1 MRLTQKIKSAIK
13 LLKEVESDGEKCEGN
28 YIHFNRSKY
37 FVFKNNLYKTQKY
50 NKPIG
55 TIKNGRIV
63 LKGSMDILKSAQ
75 HGIRLKSK
83 SLKLKNSKPSFEK
96 TEVFESPGSNTF
108 KSPESVPE
116 SFEKK
121 NSMNEPSETEPFES
135 PFEKKNSMNEPE
147 SFESPKKNV
156 NSNDS
161 EEKEVFESPFEKKNV
176 NSNESE
182 KEVFESPFEKTEIE
196 QDSEPGSEV
205 EDSKKLP
212 ESSEEFKQNTSRNQT
227 VDSFQV

>member
-1 MRLTQKIKSAIK
+1 MRLTQKLKSAIK
-13 LLKEVESDGEKCEGN
+13 LLKEVETDGEKCEGN
-28 YIHFNRSKY
+28 YIHFNKSKY
-37 FVFKNNLYKTQKY
+37 FVFKNNLYKSQKY

-96 TEVFESPGSNTF
+96 TEVFESSNSNTF
-108 KSPESVPE
+108 ESP
-116 SFEKK
+116 FEKK
-121 NSMNEPSETEPFES
+121 NSMNEPSETESFES
-135 PFEKKNSMNEPE
+135 PFEKKNSVNEPSETE
-147 SFESPKKNV
+147 SFESPFEKKNSV
-156 NSNDS
+156 TESS
-161 EEKEVFESPFEKKNV
+161 ESPKKNV

-182 KEVFESPFEKTEIE
+182 KEVFESPFEKTETE
-196 QDSEPGSEV
+196 SEGSEV

-212 ESSEEFKQNTSRNQT
+212 ESSEEI
-227 VDSFQV
+227 